1 MLKCHE
7 ICLKAQKITLT
18 HKMKKSTWDPQSY
31 ALLFSRQGE
40 NKQKLKDY
48 TSVISG
54 NDIVLK
60 QDVVFWLN
68 KNKIF

>member
-7 ICLKAQKITLT
+7 ICLIPQKITLT
-18 HKMKKSTWDPQSY
+18 DKMKKSTWDPQSY
-31 ALLFSRQGE
+31 ALSFSRKSK

-48 TSVISG
+48 TSIILG

-60 QDVVFWLN
+60 PDAVFWLN